1 VLWEKV
7 AIYLKLMSVMP
18 KKKSK
23 ITFEEFVE
31 KTESEKNRMAAGL
44 FYRMYLLS
52 ELSFREW
59 FIC

>member
-1 VLWEKV
+1 
-7 AIYLKLMSVMP
+7 MSVMP